1 MKSLPNTQPNARKF
15 PLVDYHYHAPMLNG
29 SSARM
34 PPDIEIIARH
44 HPRLLRR

>member
-15 PLVDYHYHAPMLNG
+15 PLVDYHYQAPMLN
-29 SSARM
+29 AFEHAM